1 MFRPGF
7 VDTLY
12 IWAAALLSTAGHR
25 LHWRCPVFYCSCIA
39 ILSHLLFH
47 RYFIYCFF
55 IALNT
60 EAANLIL
67 SDLSSDN
74 KEIHFSKC
82 WKNGNPEERF
92 VYFREQHGEGI
103 IAGLHFDSVLVGL
116 FKTSPPYPKFNLNM
130 IIILFSLLCNNCPT
144 ASHLNCLFK
153 VIYKS
158 RATGKITQDGH

>member
-12 IWAAALLSTAGHR
+12 IWAATLLSTAGQR

-74 KEIHFSKC
+74 KEIHHFLNVEKTETQR
-82 WKNGNPEERF
+82 NGLFISESNTG
-92 VYFREQHGEGI
+92 RELF
-103 IAGLHFDSVLVGL
+103 ATVHFDSVLVGL
-116 FKTSPPYPKFNLNM
+116 YSAFCVIIVRLLHTWIVCLKWYTRAELQAKLPKMDTS
-130 IIILFSLLCNNCPT
+130 
-144 ASHLNCLFK
+144 
-153 VIYKS
+153 VYK
-158 RATGKITQDGH
+158 RI

>member
-1 MFRPGF
+1 MFRPGC

-82 WKNGNPEERF
+82 LKNGNPEERF

-103 IAGLHFDSVLVGL
+103 FCCSEFWLCVGW
-116 FKTSPPYPKFNLNM
+116 T
-130 IIILFSLLCNNCPT
+130 IFSLLCNNCPT